1 MKSITKTLVGTAA
14 AGVLAVGSAT
24 PALAN
29 DRDRGIAGGD
39 ILIGALILGGIAAV
53 AAIADDDDRHDRR
66 YRDLDYRHNDRYDRY
81 DRYDRRGYG
90 SSRHNGDAAVNQCIR
105 AVERTAERYGGGR
118 AEVTQVRDV
127 DRERR
132 GWEVKGRL
140 AVQDYRHN
148 GRRHDRNRGWDEGR
162 FTCDIRNGRVVDID
176 YSGIRGL

>member
-24 PALAN
+24 PAMAN
-29 DRDRGIAGGD
+29 DRDRGIDGGD
-39 ILIGALILGGIAAV
+39 ILTGALIIGGIAAV
-53 AAIADDDDRHDRR
+53 AAIADKDRDDRR
-66 YRDLDYRHNDRYDRY
+66 YRDRDYYRGDRY

-105 AVERTAERYGGGR
+105 AVERQAERYGGGR
-118 AEVTQVRDV
+118 AEVTQIRDV
-127 DRERR
+127 DRERN

-148 GRRHDRNRGWDEGR
+148 GRRYDRNRGWDEGR
-162 FTCDIRNGRVVDID
+162 FTCDIRRGRVVDID
-176 YSGIRGL
+176 YRGIRGL